1 MTKARGPV
9 HAGILGYGYAA
20 RTFHAP
26 LLQAAPGLRL
36 TAVATSKPEAL
47 RGDWPEVAAV
57 ADPAALVARDDLEL
71 VVVATANDSHYPLAR
86 LALEAGK
93 HVVVDKPFTVTLEEA
108 RALEALAQRQGR
120 VLSVFHNRRWD
131 ADFLTLRRELGGARQ
146 ASAGAA
152 VEAAFEGAVASSAGG
167 SVDGSIGRSVNGS
180 IGRVV
185 HFESHFDRF
194 RPVVRDRWRERAGPG
209 AGLWY
214 DLGSHLVDQA
224 LQLFGAPE
232 AIWLDT
238 ALQRDGA
245 VVDDWFHAVLRYGSL
260 RVVLHAGMVVAQLG
274 PRFTVHGL
282 RGSLIKHGLDPQED
296 ALRAGQLPSSA
307 AVWGVDAR
315 SFELVTSGADDRREL
330 REVRCERGDYV
341 AYYQAV
347 AAAILGSGA
356 NPVPASEAIAVM
368 ALLQRGLQ
376 SARERR
382 ELAVS
387 GEEMA
392 AYRAG

>member
-9 HAGILGYGYAA
+9 QAGILGYGYAA

-36 TAVATSKPEAL
+36 TAVATSKPELL
-47 RGDWPEVAAV
+47 RSDWPEVAAV
-57 ADPAALVARDDLEL
+57 ADPAALVARDDVDL

-93 HVVVDKPFTVTLEEA
+93 HVVVDKPFTVTVEEA
-108 RALEALAQRQGR
+108 RALETLAQRQGR

-131 ADFLTLRRELGGARQ
+131 ADFLTLRRELSGGRQ
-146 ASAGAA
+146 PS
-152 VEAAFEGAVASSAGG
+152 VGG
-167 SVDGSIGRSVNGS
+167 SIDGSIDSSIDSS

-194 RPVVRDRWRERAGPG
+194 RPQVRDRWRERPGPG

-245 VVDDWFHAVLRYGSL
+245 VVDDWFHAVLRYGAL

-274 PRFTVHGL
+274 PRFAVHGL
-282 RGSLIKHGLDPQED
+282 RGSLIKHGLDPQEE
-296 ALRAGQLPSSA
+296 ALRAGQLLSSA
-307 AVWGVDAR
+307 AAWGVDAR
-315 SFELVTSGADDRREL
+315 SFELVTCGADDRREI
-330 REVRCERGDYV
+330 RAVSCERGDYV

-347 AAAILGSGA
+347 AAAIRDGGA
-356 NPVPASEAIAVM
+356 NPVPAGEAIAVM
-368 ALLQRGLQ
+368 ALLRRGLE
-376 SARERR
+376 SAQERR

-387 GEEMA
+387 EEEMS

>member
-9 HAGILGYGYAA
+9 SAGILGYGYAA

-36 TAVATSKPEAL
+36 TAVATSKPDLL
-47 RGDWPEVAAV
+47 RSDWPEAAAV
-57 ADPAALVARDDLEL
+57 ADPAALVARDDVEL

-131 ADFLTLRRELGGARQ
+131 ADFLTLRRELGGGWQ
-146 ASAGAA
+146 GAA
-152 VEAAFEGAVASSAGG
+152 AAASSVSRSIA
-167 SVDGSIGRSVNGS
+167 GSIDSAIAGSIDSAVGGS

-194 RPVVRDRWRERAGPG
+194 RPQVRDRWRERQGAG

-224 LQLFGAPE
+224 LQLFGAPQ

-245 VVDDWFHAVLRYGSL
+245 VVDDWFHAVLRYGAL

-274 PRFTVHGL
+274 PRFAVHGL

-296 ALRAGQLPSSA
+296 ALRAGQLPASA
-307 AVWGVDAR
+307 AAWGVDAR
-315 SFELVTSGADDRREL
+315 SFELVTCGADDRRETH
-330 REVRCERGDYV
+330 EERCERGDYV

-347 AAAILGSGA
+347 AAAILGGGA

-368 ALLQRGLQ
+368 ALLQRGLE
-376 SARERR
+376 SAQERR

-387 GEEMA
+387 DEEMA